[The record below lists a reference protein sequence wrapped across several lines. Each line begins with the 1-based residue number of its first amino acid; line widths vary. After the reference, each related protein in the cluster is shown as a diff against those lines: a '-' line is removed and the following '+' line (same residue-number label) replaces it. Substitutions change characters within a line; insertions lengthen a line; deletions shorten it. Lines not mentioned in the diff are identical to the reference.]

1 MSEQAVMNEEVAL
14 MEADEQRADLV
25 NGLQAL
31 KGKIRGRDMMLLG
44 VKVNR
49 DVYTVRAYLK
59 GDVRDEAL
67 ALQILKYANGF
78 IALNNNCDFQKS
90 QLKY

>member
-1 MSEQAVMNEEVAL
+1 MDCLTEKGSEVLTVSENA
-14 MEADEQRADLV
+14 ADLV
-25 NGLQAL
+25 KGLQAL

-90 QLKY
+90 KLTY

>member
-1 MSEQAVMNEEVAL
+1 MGSLTETAGDVLTVSDNAE
-14 MEADEQRADLV
+14 DLV
-25 NGLQAL
+25 KGLQAL

-90 QLKY
+90 QLTY